1 MHGHEGHDCCK
12 GHTTETVA
20 NDPNAKALLQ
30 EAFDKTSRW
39 GETFPGITA
48 DLILNQNGVEYKG
61 TATIKSSKETEVT
74 LAVGP
79 EGEALLTWLK
89 NQVGMMAAHRASRS
103 FEESDGKYAIT
114 FDKELDLHPLG
125 RQICINGDGMNS
137 RYRIQDGRIQ
147 QISRS
152 MGKMR
157 FTINIVESMTT
168 KDNKF
173 LTTQYVV
180 YYFTPEGQIS
190 NVENFTD
197 TPVEI
202 CGVYLPGTRRI
213 ISVEN
218 GEVIVRVLAFKNH
231 KPIG

>member
-1 MHGHEGHDCCK
+1 MHGHDCCGK
-12 GHTTETVA
+12 DHTEEAVE

-30 EAFDKTSRW
+30 GAFDKTSRW
-39 GETFPGITA
+39 GENFPGITA
-48 DLILNQNGVEYKG
+48 DLILNQNGTEYKG
-61 TATIKSSKETEVT
+61 KVIIKSSKETEVT
-74 LAVGP
+74 LSVGP
-79 EGEALLTWLK
+79 EGEALLGWLK

-114 FDKELDLHPLG
+114 FAKELDLHPLG

-137 RYRIQDGRIQ
+137 RYRIQDNRIS

-168 KDNKF
+168 KDDKF

-190 NVENFTD
+190 QVENFTD
-197 TPVEI
+197 TPFEI

-213 ISVEN
+213 ISVEA
-218 GEVIVRVLAFKNH
+218 GEVIVRVLEFKNH
-231 KPIG
+231 QPI

>member
-1 MHGHEGHDCCK
+1 MHGHDCCK
-12 GHTTETVA
+12 EHKAEEAVA
-20 NDPNAKALLQ
+20 NDPAAKALLQ
-30 EAFDKTSRW
+30 DAFDKTSRW

-48 DLILNQNGVEYKG
+48 DLILNQNGTEYKG
-61 TATIKSSKETEVT
+61 KVTIQSSKETDVSLE
-74 LAVGP
+74 VGP
-79 EGEALLTWLK
+79 EGEALLGWLK

-103 FEESDGKYAIT
+103 FEESDGKYSIT
-114 FDKELDLHPLG
+114 FAKELDVHPLG
-125 RQICINGDGMNS
+125 RQICIHGDGMHS
-137 RYRIQDGRIQ
+137 RYRIKEGRIQ

-190 NVENFTD
+190 QVENFTD
-197 TPVEI
+197 TPFEI

-213 ISVEN
+213 ISAEN
-218 GEVIVRVLAFKNH
+218 GEVLVRVLEFKNH
-231 KPIG
+231 QPIK